1 MKISGGR
8 PMSAPSP
15 VRYLL
20 ALVFCSVL
28 SPLAAAQ
35 SCESLRDFSLV
46 NVEVNST
53 EQIAAGA
60 FAPPGSN
67 SNAANRYETLPA
79 FCRVQLTLTP
89 TPDSDIKME
98 LWLPADWNGKYLAVG
113 NAAFTGFVRHS
124 SMAMPLSRGYATSS
138 TDTGH
143 VGNTASFAL
152 GHPQKVYDFA
162 WRAVHEMAETSK
174 TLIDTYYDDRLQYSY
189 FTGCSAGGRQ
199 AMKEAQRF
207 PTDFD
212 GIVAGAPGLDWTGR
226 AASALRIESHLLTN
240 TAARLLRS
248 DRELLHR
255 SALDFCDA
263 DDGVV
268 DGLIGNPA
276 QCSFDPEVL
285 QCGDEND
292 GACLSSA
299 KINTAKMIY
308 SSPLNPSTGRAITGL
323 LPGSE
328 LGWTDLGWTQSARAT
343 GLDQFRYLVYEDE
356 NFTIDQFNFEPASS
370 AGEKKDDDTV
380 NALSPDLFEFIAAG
394 GKLIAYHGWSDPQIS
409 PASATQYYERV
420 SRVSGGRD
428 AIHDSFRLFMA
439 PGMGH
444 CAGGPG
450 PNSFDSLSALENWVE
465 REQAPD
471 RIDAVHRSNGVV
483 DRSRPLCP
491 FPEVAVYDG
500 SGSTDEAGNFVC
512 RAL

>member
-1 MKISGGR
+1 
-8 PMSAPSP
+8 MSAPSSF
-15 VRYLL
+15 RLL
-20 ALVFCSVL
+20 SVLAFCSMF
-28 SPLAAAQ
+28 SPFAAAQ
-35 SCESLRDFSLV
+35 SCENLRNFSLA

-60 FAPPGSN
+60 FSPPGSD
-67 SNAANRYETLPA
+67 SNAANSYDDLPA
-79 FCRVQLTLTP
+79 FCRVNLTLTP

-124 SMAMPLSRGYATSS
+124 AMTMPLGRGYATSS

-143 VGNTASFAL
+143 LGNTASFAL

-162 WRAVHEMAETSK
+162 WRSVHEMAATSK
-174 TLIDTYYDDRLQYSY
+174 ALIDAYYDNSLQYSY

-207 PTDFD
+207 PADFD
-212 GIVAGAPGLDWTGR
+212 GIVAGAPGLNWTGR
-226 AASALRIESHLLTN
+226 AAAALRIEAHLQTN
-240 TAARLLRS
+240 TAARLLQY
-248 DRELLHR
+248 DRELLHQT
-255 SALDFCDA
+255 ALDFCDA

-268 DGLIGNPA
+268 DGVIGNPA

-285 QCGDEND
+285 ECGDENA
-292 GACLSSA
+292 GACLSPE
-299 KINTAKMIY
+299 KVNTARMIY
-308 SSPLNPSTGRAITGL
+308 SSPLNPRTSRAITGL

-356 NFTIDQFNFEPASS
+356 NWTIDQFNFEPAIS

-380 NALSPDLFEFIAAG
+380 NALNPDLFEFFEAG
-394 GKLIAYHGWSDPQIS
+394 GKLLAYHGWSDPQIS
-409 PASATQYYERV
+409 PANTTQYYERV
-420 SRVSGGRD
+420 SGISGGRE
-428 AIHDSFRLFMA
+428 AIHDSLRLFMA

-444 CAGGPG
+444 CGGGPG

-465 REQAPD
+465 RGQAPD
-471 RIDAVHRSNGVV
+471 RLEAEHVSNGVV
-483 DRSRPLCP
+483 DRRRPLCP

-500 SGSTDEAGNFVC
+500 SGSTDETENFVC
-512 RAL
+512 RAP

>member
-1 MKISGGR
+1 
-8 PMSAPSP
+8 MSAPSP
-15 VRYLL
+15 IRYPTIL
-20 ALVFCSVL
+20 AVLAFSLVL
-28 SPLAAAQ
+28 SPFAAAQ
-35 SCESLRDFSLV
+35 SCDNLRGFSLT
-46 NVEVNST
+46 NVEVDLI
-53 EQIAAGA
+53 EEIAAGA
-60 FAPPGSN
+60 FTPPNDNPS
-67 SNAANRYETLPA
+67 AARIYEGLPA
-79 FCRVQLTLTP
+79 FCRVGLTLSP

-113 NAAFTGFVRHS
+113 NAAFTGYVRHS

-143 VGNTASFAL
+143 LGNTASFAL

-162 WRAVHEMAETSK
+162 FRAVHEMTLTSK
-174 TLIDTYYDDRLQYSY
+174 VLIDAYYDDSLQYSY

-207 PTDFD
+207 PEDFD

-226 AASALRIESHLLTN
+226 AAASLRIAAHLETN
-240 TAARLLRS
+240 TAARLLQT

-255 SALDFCDA
+255 SALEFCDA
-263 DDGVV
+263 DDGVT

-276 QCSFDPEVL
+276 QCNFDPEVL
-285 QCGDEND
+285 QCSDENS
-292 GACLSSA
+292 GACLSAA
-299 KINTAKMIY
+299 KVETARMMY
-308 SSPLNPSTGRAITGL
+308 SSPVNSKTGREITGL

-356 NFTIDQFNFEPASS
+356 NFTIDQFNFDPAIA
-370 AGEKKDDDTV
+370 AGERKDDDTI
-380 NALSPDLFEFIAAG
+380 NALNPDLFEFIEAG
-394 GKLIAYHGWSDPQIS
+394 GKLIAYHGWADPQIS
-409 PASATQYYERV
+409 PANVTQYYERV

-465 REQAPD
+465 RGQAPD
-471 RIDAVHRSNGVV
+471 SIEAVHRSNGVV

-491 FPEVAVYDG
+491 FPEVATYDG
-500 SGSTDEAGNFVC
+500 SGSTDQAENFVC
-512 RAL
+512 RAP